1 MKVAKE
7 VVGQLLRSWHH
18 QMAAGE
24 EILYPNDQERQ
35 KEGVTR

>member
-7 VVGQLLRSWHH
+7 VVGQLLRSRHY
-18 QMAAGE
+18 QTAAGE
-24 EILYPNDQERQ
+24 EVLDPNDQKRQ